1 MNLDISRV
9 ENAEQPWAWALHT
22 LKGKKCEPVALKFKE
37 EIKEKDLKEE
47 EITLAFIQA
56 ILNYLKTETEYGFE
70 DGQALYD

>member
-1 MNLDISRV
+1 MNISNDIPDTSVKFFRLLKEELKEKYKMNLDISRV

-47 EITLAFIQA
+47 EIT
-56 ILNYLKTETEYGFE
+56 
-70 DGQALYD
+70 